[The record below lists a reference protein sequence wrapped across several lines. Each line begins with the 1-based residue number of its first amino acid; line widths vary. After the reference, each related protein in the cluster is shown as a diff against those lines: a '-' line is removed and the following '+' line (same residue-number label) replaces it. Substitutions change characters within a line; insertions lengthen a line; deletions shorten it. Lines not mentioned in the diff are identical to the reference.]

1 MYLHQIASDEDCFT
15 KKEMQARQS
24 EFYSRTHPCHSDM
37 TDVPL
42 TENRFTLPPPN
53 RPSSPSV
60 TSILLYSKDNEI
72 GKKFEVSC
80 IRNPFSSV
88 FGLKNSSSID
98 CSDLLMNEML
108 MEKPFDVDRILKS
121 EAEKSDVL
129 KTMIADECL
138 TCLSSSSVSSIDL
151 PFLLNVD
158 DYLKQIHKQ
167 RNQPIES
174 I

>member
-1 MYLHQIASDEDCFT
+1 
-15 KKEMQARQS
+15 
-24 EFYSRTHPCHSDM
+24 
-37 TDVPL
+37 
-42 TENRFTLPPPN
+42 
-53 RPSSPSV
+53 
-60 TSILLYSKDNEI
+60 
-72 GKKFEVSC
+72 
-80 IRNPFSSV
+80 
-88 FGLKNSSSID
+88 
-98 CSDLLMNEML
+98 MNEML